1 MRDHVQ
7 YITIWWLFQGY
18 RNAHAMLDVDR
29 HNLLGIVIPAD
40 PLDIHKPPQTPL
52 NRMQHF
58 LTDVHDTCYH
68 TLGNAFPSLS
78 RDLYRLPHLAESL
91 IITVLSNLEVS
102 ICIIKVTS
110 VECKKPL
117 GR

>member
-1 MRDHVQ
+1 
-7 YITIWWLFQGY
+7 
-18 RNAHAMLDVDR
+18 MLDVDR

-102 ICIIKVTS
+102 MFYHEWSQFYHEWCVCMCARTRF
-110 VECKKPL
+110 KKYFPKNL
-117 GR
+117 CYLFL